1 MISVSLYFFRLNEA
15 EQALSIWKDSHRSDV
30 AAVPDE
36 MKNSS
41 ENERQVHIE
50 LLSGQ
55 IASLEESMSSLKDQS
70 SRLPSLS
77 PATSIQMIKVED
89 RLNNLKDEI
98 EGLQSAKQENP
109 TSSNNDVSV
118 EVPAPERTESQ
129 TPPPIRG
136 AQVEGPEEDKDNAP
150 FNRVLPQGWE
160 RSVTAEKIPYYMNH
174 SEEKTQWDHPA
185 YTELMNN
192 CLEMNTVKYSAYR
205 MALKLRK
212 VQHRLCLDLLDLEAA
227 SFGFDEHGLTK
238 DRHDLAIE
246 VPEMMLVLFSIYET
260 LVQEEPEEVCVPLCV
275 DLCLNWLLNVYDSA
289 RIGQIRV
296 LSFKLGILVLCRGS
310 LTEKYLHLYKLV
322 DQEKKLEPRQ
332 LGLLLYDSIQI
343 PKVLGEVASF
353 GGSNIEPSVRSC
365 FTMTS
370 KDPVESIDAKHFLRW
385 LGREPQSMVWLP
397 VLHRLAAAELAKH
410 NTKCKVCRAYPIIGF
425 RYHCLKC
432 FNFDLCHDCFF
443 VGKSAKGHKSEHP
456 MQEYCTSTG
465 TSVNLKNLGQAFR
478 NSFRTKK
485 YFKKK
490 QKKLGYLPVDS
501 LMEGEDFSQTP
512 STLSPNLSLESRE
525 LQGSHN
531 GSLQPKVIRPED
543 HGVELSESDDKVPE
557 TEHDLI
563 AKYCQALEDDEEREG
578 GASSKSPNATLLR
591 DDLKSKI
598 RELED
603 QNKTLNEEYAEL
615 EKAVKDEASQSASN
629 SAELTDHQ
637 PAEEEYLKKEAK
649 VLKQTSS
656 RMEARMAIL
665 EDHNRQ
671 LEAQL
676 QRLRHLLNSSEVI
689 EMNDEN
695 GRRLKN
701 FGTLQSRH
709 IIASELYSEEP
720 QNSGTQ

>member
-1 MISVSLYFFRLNEA
+1 MWSESNTAEGGEDERNHVQRLS
-15 EQALSIWKDSHRSDV
+15 EQIT
-30 AAVPDE
+30 
-36 MKNSS
+36 
-41 ENERQVHIE
+41 
-50 LLSGQ
+50 
-55 IASLEESMSSLKDQS
+55 SLEQNMSDLKDQS
-70 SRLPSLS
+70 SRLPPLS

-89 RLNNLKDEI
+89 RLSNLRDEI
-98 EGLQSAKQENP
+98 DKIRNAQTDSD
-109 TSSNNDVSV
+109 SSDDE
-118 EVPAPERTESQ
+118 EVITVKTLEESEEPLPVRG
-129 TPPPIRG
+129 TPVRG
-136 AQVEGPEEDKDNAP
+136 AKVEDPEEDKENAP

-160 RSVTAEKIPYYMNH
+160 RGITSEKIPYYMNH
-174 SEEKTQWDHPA
+174 SEEKTQWDHPS
-185 YTELMNN
+185 YSELMNT

-260 LVQEEPEEVCVPLCV
+260 LVQEEPEEVNVPLCV

-322 DQEKKLEPRQ
+322 DREKKLEPRQ

-365 FTMTS
+365 FTMTA
-370 KDPVESIDAKHFLRW
+370 KDPVETIDAKHFLKW

-443 VGKSAKGHKSEHP
+443 VGKTTKGHKSEHP

-490 QKKLGYLPVDS
+490 QKKLGYLPLDS
-501 LMEGEDFSQTP
+501 LLEGEDFTQTP

-531 GSLQPKVIRPED
+531 GSLQPKVIRAED
-543 HGVELSESDDKVPE
+543 HGVELSENEEKVPE

-563 AKYCQALEDDEEREG
+563 AKYCQALGYDG
-578 GASSKSPNATLLR
+578 GGGESDGEVSGGGKSPNATLLR
-591 DDLKSKI
+591 DDLKKKI
-598 RELED
+598 KELEE
-603 QNKTLNEEYAEL
+603 QNKTLNEEYTEL
-615 EKAVKDEASQSASN
+615 QKAVKDEEETGGSAASRSSG
-629 SAELTDHQ
+629 SGEDK
-637 PAEEEYLKKEAK
+637 EEEYLQKEAK

-656 RMEARMAIL
+656 RMEARMTIL

-695 GRRLKN
+695 GRRVKN

-709 IIASELYSEEP
+709 IVASELFSQQPETNGELE
-720 QNSGTQ
+720 NIFGRSLLNVDVN